1 MKISSDYLKKFQE
14 KAPQKKE
21 PLKFRNER
29 QYIVQEFAD
38 RINAERKGT
47 AFQQVTF
54 QQINVKV
61 SHLKGF
67 ELKWFHHE
75 CLKAPNFSK
84 YFYGKL
90 KFPEKGKEGTDYP
103 KDAQGNKIWP
113 KKSKYGYGSKD
124 ASDSRP
130 GQKKSGAPAAA
141 PAAGS
146 SSAPRFPE
154 RPPLRSKSLPVRIT
168 ISRKGSKPDL
178 EQQFADLQKKIR
190 KFHPV
195 SSPISPLDGKHFAEV
210 VITLP
215 AADGIDQALASLL
228 FQLSSTFTVKME
240 RK

>member
-29 QYIVQEFAD
+29 QYIVQEFTD
-38 RINAERKGT
+38 RINAERRGT
-47 AFQQVTF
+47 AFRQVTF
-54 QQINVKV
+54 KQINVKV

-113 KKSKYGYGSKD
+113 KKGT
-124 ASDSRP
+124 A
-130 GQKKSGAPAAA
+130 QKKSSAPAAA
-141 PAAGS
+141 GPA
-146 SSAPRFPE
+146 SAPRFPD
-154 RPPLRSKSLPVRIT
+154 RPPLRSKALPVRIT
-168 ISRKGSKPDL
+168 ISRKGAKADL
-178 EQQFADLQKKIR
+178 EQQFADLHKKIR

-195 SSPISPLDGKHFAEV
+195 SSPVSVLDGKHFAEV